1 MRQALMIFVI
11 LVSCICSFISG
22 CDWGRMKYIG
32 RPDQEPSGTITKV
45 ETRFD
50 TVERLVKIPGKSFTR
65 IDSVFVAT
73 NQTIDT
79 AAILKQFN
87 YAYLVSDTFRNSELA
102 IVTLD
107 SVYQN
112 QITARS
118 LQYKILRPD
127 SIITKE
133 ITSYRNR
140 LYAGIGLVS
149 STQLTGLNPKILFT
163 HKQGIAL
170 DAGVIIGPSRP
181 GFSCSIFFSI
191 K

>member
-32 RPDQEPSGTITKV
+32 RPGQEPSGTITKV